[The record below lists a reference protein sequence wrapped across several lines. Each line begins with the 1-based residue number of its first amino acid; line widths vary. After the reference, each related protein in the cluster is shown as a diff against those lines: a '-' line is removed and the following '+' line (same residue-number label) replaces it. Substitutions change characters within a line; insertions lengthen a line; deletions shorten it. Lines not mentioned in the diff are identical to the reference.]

1 MAGLLDVLSTPES
14 ALGLGLLA
22 AANSGQGFGQGLL
35 QASQYANQ
43 VRSSKEEQE
52 LQKLYRTAQIQDI
65 QRKSIADARRQA
77 LEADFLGLPT
87 PGGYGSATSAAPA
100 TGLLAAA
107 SGGQS
112 AAQPSGQSVV
122 GSGAGGRLEQ
132 ISQQYGIPREALQA
146 DFLYNGGKK
155 IAELVSKAAEP
166 NWVNVGGNLV
176 NTRAPGFQ
184 GGIQDQVSISNDGR
198 ATVLRA
204 NGGNPVVGAPAGAL
218 DTYAAYQNIN
228 NASNA
233 AFTPERIY
241 NPATQREEIMPRSR
255 VLQGASQRGLSGP
268 GYAGGSR
275 DGANAESIRMIER
288 EMQNPNLRAGDREA
302 LQREM
307 QRLQQQSGMPQ
318 SGNYAAGPSAGE
330 LAANEAARARAVG
343 TANADVVRDTGR
355 QSENKLSSKLNAGVD
370 RALQLLNSGPTASVF
385 GNLADKGLGAF
396 GVSTPGG
403 ETAAQLETLS
413 GWLVSNVPRMEGPQ
427 SNMDV
432 INYQT
437 MAGRIG
443 DRNLPIG
450 VRQKA
455 AEEVKRLQNKYSEL
469 NGGPASE
476 TQSATPRA
484 TMRFNPQTGRLE
496 KVN

>member
-43 VRSSKEEQE
+43 VRSSKEEQD

-77 LEADFLGLPT
+77 LEADFLGLPMPSGNT
-87 PGGYGSATSAAPA
+87 SSAPS
-100 TGLLAAA
+100 TGLLAA
-107 SGGQS
+107 SGG
-112 AAQPSGQSVV
+112 AQPSPQQSGQSVV

-176 NTRAPGFQ
+176 NTRDPGFR

-204 NGGNPVVGAPAGAL
+204 NGGNPIVGAPAGAL

-241 NPATQREEIMPRSR
+241 NPATQREEIVPRTQALR
-255 VLQGASQRGLSGP
+255 GVGQPQNFTGA
-268 GYAGGSR
+268 GYAGGSSNAAGQEQAR
-275 DGANAESIRMIER
+275 IIQSELDRLPANHPDRPAIMR
-288 EMQNPNLRAGDREA
+288 E
-302 LQREM
+302 LQR
-307 QRLQQQSGMPQ
+307 LGVQSAPAQ
-318 SGNYAAGPSAGE
+318 SGNYAAGPSADE
-330 LAANEAARARAVG
+330 RAAAEASRARAVG
-343 TANADVVRDTGR
+343 TANADVTRDTGR
-355 QSENKLSSKLNAGVD
+355 QSENKLSNKLNAGVD
-370 RALQLLNSGPTASVF
+370 RALELLATGPTASVF
-385 GNLADKGLGAF
+385 GNIADKGMGAF
-396 GVSTPGG
+396 GVSTRGG
-403 ETAAQLETLS
+403 ETAAQLEALS

-432 INYQT
+432 LNYQT

-455 AEEVKRLQNKYSEL
+455 AEEVKRLQSKYSEL
-469 NGGPASE
+469 NGGAPAQE
-476 TQSATPRA
+476 QPQSPRA